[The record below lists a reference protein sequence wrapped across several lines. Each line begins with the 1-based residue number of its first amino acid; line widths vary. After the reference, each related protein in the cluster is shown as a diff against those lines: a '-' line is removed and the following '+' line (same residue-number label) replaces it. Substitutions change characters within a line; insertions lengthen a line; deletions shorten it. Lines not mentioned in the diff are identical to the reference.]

1 MVPEWGCAPF
11 VSRDGD
17 RTVVWLGGECDIAT
31 AGLVT
36 DTLTEA
42 ISLGDGDLIVDMSA
56 VTFIGTVTIVAL
68 TQTRDALRR
77 QSRSLTVRSPS
88 KCVRRLLTVC
98 GQADLIEPE

>member
-1 MVPEWGCAPF
+1 
-11 VSRDGD
+11 
-17 RTVVWLGGECDIAT
+17 
-31 AGLVT
+31 
-36 DTLTEA
+36 
-42 ISLGDGDLIVDMSA
+42 MSA

-68 TQTRDALRR
+68 TQTRDALSR